1 MKRVVLKGP
10 FTIAAGY
17 GVHARQIAK
26 WFYENQQKYNLDIKF
41 ELTAWGE
48 CYSIVD
54 TEVDGGFIGWIY
66 QNMITSEQEL
76 KTPFDLS
83 VQVQLPNEWNPKLAK
98 VNVGVTAGV
107 EATLCNPKWL
117 EAINQMS
124 SVVVPSEFVKNTFL
138 ATSKATGYQLQT
150 EITVIP
156 ESFDYVFEGDT
167 FDKVNQEEISLNLDA
182 DFNFLLFGQ
191 LTGNNP
197 FNDRKNVPFAVKWFI
212 EEFKGN
218 SDVGLVLKTG
228 YARGHHIDRRMT
240 AVTFQQYLMDINYD
254 PINDPRITI
263 IHGSLGENEVGA
275 LFKQPKIKALYMP
288 TRGEGFGLPLVN
300 AAAAGMPI
308 LATGWS
314 AHTEFLNQGKWIKF
328 DYELKNVHE
337 SRVDNNIFFKEAQ
350 WAEPVER
357 DVKARLRK
365 FYNDHQMPQQWAKDL
380 QPKIRQSH
388 SFDRVKTIYSDFF
401 NSKLV

>member
-1 MKRVVLKGP
+1 MKRVVLRGP

-26 WFYENQQKYNLDIKF
+26 WFYENQIKYDLDIKF
-41 ELTAWGE
+41 ELTPWGE
-48 CYSIVD
+48 CYSVVD
-54 TEVDGGFIGWIY
+54 TAADNGFIGWIY

-98 VNVGVTAGV
+98 VNIGVTAGV

-124 SVVVPSEFVKNTFL
+124 SVVVPSEFVKQTFL
-138 ATSKATGYQLQT
+138 TTAKAVGHQLQT
-150 EITVIP
+150 EVVVVP
-156 ESFDYVFEGDT
+156 ESFDSIFEKDR
-167 FDKVNQEEISLNLDA
+167 FDNLSSGSLLNLDA

-197 FNDRKNVPFAVKWFI
+197 FNDRKNVPFALKWFI

-218 SDVGLVLKTG
+218 PNVGLVLKTG
-228 YARGHHIDRRMT
+228 YARGHHLDRRMT
-240 AVTFQQYLMDINYD
+240 AVTFQQYLLDLGYD
-254 PINDPRITI
+254 SINDPRITV
-263 IHGSLGENEVGA
+263 IHGSLEEEEVGQ
-275 LFKQPKIKALYMP
+275 LFKHPKIKALYMP

-308 LATGWS
+308 LATNWS
-314 AHTEFLNQGKWIKF
+314 AHTEFLNQGKWIKM

-350 WAEPVER
+350 WAEPNEK

-365 FYNDHQMPQQWAKDL
+365 FYNDHQMPKQWAVEL
-380 QPKIRQSH
+380 QSKIRASH
-388 SFDRVKTIYSDFF
+388 SFTTIKTIYDQIF

>member
-1 MKRVVLKGP
+1 MKRVILRGP

-26 WFYENQQKYNLDIKF
+26 WFYENQTKYDLDIKF
-41 ELTAWGE
+41 ELTPWGE

-54 TEVDGGFIGWIY
+54 TAADNGFIGWIY
-66 QNMITSEQEL
+66 QNMISSEQEL
-76 KTPFDLS
+76 KTGFDLS

-98 VNVGVTAGV
+98 YNIGVTAGV
-107 EATLCNPKWL
+107 ETTLCNPKWI
-117 EAINQMS
+117 ECINQMS
-124 SVVVPSEFVKNTFL
+124 SVIVPSEFVKQTFL
-138 ATSKATGYQLQT
+138 TTAKATINQLTT

-156 ESFDYVFEGDT
+156 ESFDAIFEKDR
-167 FDKVNQEEISLNLDA
+167 FDNLNGNNIVNLDA

-197 FNDRKNVPFAVKWFI
+197 FNDRKNVPFALKWFI

-218 SDVGLVLKTG
+218 PNVGLVLKTG

-240 AVTFQQYLMDINYD
+240 AVTFQQYLLDLGYD
-254 PINDPRITI
+254 SVNDPRITV
-263 IHGSLGENEVGA
+263 IHGSLAEEEVGL
-275 LFKQPKIKALYMP
+275 LFKHPKIKALYMP

-308 LATGWS
+308 MATNWS
-314 AHTEFLNQGKWIKF
+314 AHTEFLNQGKWIKM

-337 SRVDNNIFFKEAQ
+337 SRVDNNIFFKESQ
-350 WAEPVER
+350 WAEPIER

-365 FYNDHQMPQQWAKDL
+365 FYNDHQMPKQWALDL
-380 QPKIRQSH
+380 QSKVRQSH
-388 SFDRVKTIYSDFF
+388 SFATIKTIYDQFF
-401 NSKLV
+401 NSKLTS